1 MHILQVL
8 ELVVNGALTAIG
20 IRHTPDALAQVL
32 GQSMPSCGSPASAT
46 EPDSADP
53 EGLVTC
59 VLTPDGDPLAWEQAG
74 QVHKGGLNCPQS
86 HALSGGQTALVRHL
100 YVTAQVGERSSGT
113 PSQCSFSTPALV
125 QFSLQAILS
134 AGQQDI
140 TLCRCKRAWLP
151 PCSTWLF
158 QPRSPLHTIGGW
170 YMEWSGHRW
179 QSHPQWLHPAVFIL
193 LAAFDTLKHE
203 ALDTERQQNAQ
214 QQSGSSLK
222 QILKNMLSFHHI
234 GGS

>member
-1 MHILQVL
+1 
-8 ELVVNGALTAIG
+8 
-20 IRHTPDALAQVL
+20 
-32 GQSMPSCGSPASAT
+32 MPSCGSSATASAAAT
-46 EPDSADP
+46 KSDSADP

-74 QVHKGGLNCPQS
+74 QVHKGGLHCPQS
-86 HALSGGQTALVRHL
+86 HAVWGAQTTLVRHL
-100 YVTAQVGERSSGT
+100 YVTAQVGEWATLHR
-113 PSQCSFSTPALV
+113 SFSVLV
-125 QFSLQAILS
+125 SAQLHHKPFCS

-140 TLCRCKRAWLP
+140 AVCRCKRAWLP

-158 QPRSPLHTIGGW
+158 EPRSPYHTIGGW

-203 ALDTERQQNAQ
+203 ALDTERQQVAQ
-214 QQSGSSLK
+214 EQSGSSLK
-222 QILKNMLSFHHI
+222 QILKNMLRFHHI

>member
-1 MHILQVL
+1 M
-8 ELVVNGALTAIG
+8 NGALTAIG
-20 IRHTPDALAQVL
+20 IRHTPDGLAQVL
-32 GQSMPSCGSPASAT
+32 NQSMPSCGNSASASAT

-74 QVHKGGLNCPQS
+74 QVHKGGLHCPQS
-86 HALSGGQTALVRHL
+86 HAVWGGQTALVRHL
-100 YVTAQVGERSSGT
+100 YVTAQVGESPLQR
-113 PSQCSFSTPALV
+113 SFSTPAPAQL
-125 QFSLQAILS
+125 SSQAVLA

-140 TLCRCKRAWLP
+140 AVCRCKRAWLP

-158 QPRSPLHTIGGW
+158 EPRSPLHTIGGW
-170 YMEWSGHRW
+170 DMEWSGHRW

-203 ALDTERQQNAQ
+203 ALDTGRHQNAQ
-214 QQSGSSLK
+214 QQSGSSLR
-222 QILKNMLSFHHI
+222 QILKNMLRFHHI

>member
-1 MHILQVL
+1 
-8 ELVVNGALTAIG
+8 
-20 IRHTPDALAQVL
+20 
-32 GQSMPSCGSPASAT
+32 MPSCGSSATASAAAT
-46 EPDSADP
+46 ESDSPDP

-74 QVHKGGLNCPQS
+74 QVHKGGLHCPQS
-86 HALSGGQTALVRHL
+86 HAVWGAQTALVRHL
-100 YVTAQVGERSSGT
+100 FVTAQVGEWATLQR
-113 PSQCSFSTPALV
+113 SFSVVAPAQLAT
-125 QFSLQAILS
+125 QANFH

-140 TLCRCKRAWLP
+140 AVCRCKRAWLP

-158 QPRSPLHTIGGW
+158 EPRSPYHTIGGW

-203 ALDTERQQNAQ
+203 ALDTERQQVAQ
-214 QQSGSSLK
+214 EQSGSSLK
-222 QILKNMLSFHHI
+222 QIMKNMLRFHHI